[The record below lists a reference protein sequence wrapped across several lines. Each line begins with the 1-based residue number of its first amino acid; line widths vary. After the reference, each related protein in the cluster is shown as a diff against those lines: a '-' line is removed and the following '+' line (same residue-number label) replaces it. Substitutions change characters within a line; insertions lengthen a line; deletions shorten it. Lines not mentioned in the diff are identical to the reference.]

1 MQDEKLYFDTSAAV
15 NVGTDT
21 VSEYYLDVK
30 KIKEVGRGS
39 QLFINVVVDTAY
51 TYVKPDSCCTFD
63 VYLCTHTGAPTSAHR
78 IATIARLTAQSGTSG
93 STSILSTGLKAKVP
107 LPSINLKSHIGL
119 VYQLGTKGIATG
131 TVTSYLSLT

>member
-1 MQDEKLYFDTSAAV
+1 MQDAKLYFDTSAAV
-15 NVGTDT
+15 NAATDT

-51 TYVKPDSCCTFD
+51 TFSKPNANCTYD

-78 IATIARLTAQSGTSG
+78 IMTIARLTGKSGDTG
-93 STSILSTGLKAKVP
+93 SRSILQTGLKAKVP

-119 VYQLGTKGIATG
+119 VYQLGTGFATG